1 MHPDAVERERREA
14 VARAGSLVRDVAAPV
29 RDNVGR
35 PGAGARTRDDRV
47 PRFHGVGD
55 DQPLGQS
62 GVHDVGVRIALRLQ
76 EERDRKST
84 VSILVFGPD
93 DLRNARPPTSLC
105 ATADAR
111 GLRGGTGQAPG

>member
-1 MHPDAVERERREA
+1 
-14 VARAGSLVRDVAAPV
+14 
-29 RDNVGR
+29 
-35 PGAGARTRDDRV
+35 
-47 PRFHGVGD
+47 
-55 DQPLGQS
+55 
-62 GVHDVGVRIALRLQ
+62 
-76 EERDRKST
+76 